1 MTEPDYNQLLSAAV
15 DSVLERMFFSATW
28 GPADPE
34 TGGAVLQSRLTFHG
48 HPSGTFTLCLS
59 EPSARLLAA
68 GFLGE
73 DEATLSDAQAGQV
86 VCELANMLCG
96 SLVSKL
102 QSDESFDLA
111 SPELVPSGSGI
122 VTGHDAPPA
131 ARQSFELE
139 GGILSVTVHLE
150 AST

>member
-1 MTEPDYNQLLSAAV
+1 MTEPNFDQLLSTTV
-15 DSVLERMFFSATW
+15 DSVLETMFFSAVL
-28 GPADPE
+28 GPAEPE
-34 TGGAVLQSRLTFHG
+34 TNGTVLESRLAFHG
-48 HPSGTFTLCLS
+48 RPSGTFGVCLS

-73 DEATLSDAQAGQV
+73 DEESLTDSQTGQV

-96 SLVSKL
+96 SLVSQL

-111 SPELVPSGSGI
+111 SPELVPSGSEIAAGF
-122 VTGHDAPPA
+122 HAPPV

-139 GGILSVTVHLE
+139 GGILTVTLHLG
-150 AST
+150 APA